1 MASEG
6 IDDGAVDHRGD
17 ALPVLSK
24 SATKMKMDK
33 LLSTPL
39 PQYGGSTPG
48 SFFWTH
54 AAWWIAR
61 RVRAAQFRTRE
72 VTGRETLPDD
82 RGNLCCSWHTNGLID
97 PLSLIHI

>member
-72 VTGRETLPDD
+72 VTG
-82 RGNLCCSWHTNGLID
+82 
-97 PLSLIHI
+97 LSLIHICRCRRNS